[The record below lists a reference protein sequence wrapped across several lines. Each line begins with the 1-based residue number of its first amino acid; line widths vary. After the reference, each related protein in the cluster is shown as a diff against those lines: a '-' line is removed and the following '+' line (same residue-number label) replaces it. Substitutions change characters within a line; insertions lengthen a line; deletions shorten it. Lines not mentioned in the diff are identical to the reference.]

1 ENIDDPYRH
10 ELASLFFLPLA
21 DMQYWPILIEM
32 IVAHHRS
39 IKDDARRQGVLD
51 LDDDY
56 DTQLVD
62 IHLQDWEKWS
72 LVALAIL
79 EKFQITIRTI
89 SRCEATEAFAYTVQY
104 CRSTKLGWSCWK
116 GLMISADHF
125 ASSLGEATF
134 GALSNAFHIP
144 NLANYHSQYRKNELF
159 PLSLISAESERK
171 HTLVSAPTGA
181 GKTDFLLRRCQR
193 RVFYTLPF
201 QASINAM
208 YERLKAEITD
218 QKADIRLRS

>member
-1 ENIDDPYRH
+1 MLIDHVSHVVAATEKISEYLILTPENRKVAKMGAILHDIGKVNPIFQERLDRKIEENIDDPYRH

-89 SRCEATEAFAYTVQY
+89 SRCEATEAFA
-104 CRSTKLGWSCWK
+104 
-116 GLMISADHF
+116 
-125 ASSLGEATF
+125 
-134 GALSNAFHIP
+134 
-144 NLANYHSQYRKNELF
+144 
-159 PLSLISAESERK
+159 
-171 HTLVSAPTGA
+171 
-181 GKTDFLLRRCQR
+181 
-193 RVFYTLPF
+193 
-201 QASINAM
+201 
-208 YERLKAEITD
+208 
-218 QKADIRLRS
+218 